1 MYSRYHDFCY
11 TMRFQSSRGVC
22 SSDFRSIKLR
32 KQSDDVDSDE
42 KLVAGTVGI
51 QVSFRH
57 DLNLLTNVCA
67 YYGNNTTP
75 LPIAVQVSSSDS
87 DYYLQFYFIKRIL
100 HSSCAC
106 CMSTCLRWNLRENR
120 DLVAQ
125 ILQGETYASL
135 PGPGVTGSRK
145 IGSPRPALETISTSS
160 RKVIDDRGRFIQT
173 RWQPIFPETKYAYS
187 ALSWDCRH
195 YWHTI
200 RYWQTRQH

>member
-32 KQSDDVDSDE
+32 KQSNDVDE

-57 DLNLLTNVCA
+57 DLNACTVLT
-67 YYGNNTTP
+67 TTP

-87 DYYLQFYFIKRIL
+87 DYRDYLQFCSIKRIL

-106 CMSTCLRWNLRENR
+106 CMSTCLW
-120 DLVAQ
+120 
-125 ILQGETYASL
+125 
-135 PGPGVTGSRK
+135 
-145 IGSPRPALETISTSS
+145 
-160 RKVIDDRGRFIQT
+160 
-173 RWQPIFPETKYAYS
+173 
-187 ALSWDCRH
+187 
-195 YWHTI
+195 
-200 RYWQTRQH
+200 

>member
-22 SSDFRSIKLR
+22 SSDFRNIKLR

-42 KLVAGTVGI
+42 KLVQVAGTVGI

-87 DYYLQFYFIKRIL
+87 DYCTTFNFILSSVSSTL
-100 HSSCAC
+100 H
-106 CMSTCLRWNLRENR
+106 
-120 DLVAQ
+120 
-125 ILQGETYASL
+125 
-135 PGPGVTGSRK
+135 
-145 IGSPRPALETISTSS
+145 AL
-160 RKVIDDRGRFIQT
+160 
-173 RWQPIFPETKYAYS
+173 A
-187 ALSWDCRH
+187 A
-195 YWHTI
+195 
-200 RYWQTRQH
+200 